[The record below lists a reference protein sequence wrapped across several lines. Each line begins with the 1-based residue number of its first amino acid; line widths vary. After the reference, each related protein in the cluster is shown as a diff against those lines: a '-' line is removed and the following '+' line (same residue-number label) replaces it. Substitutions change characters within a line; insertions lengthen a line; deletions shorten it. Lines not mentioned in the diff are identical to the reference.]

1 MGLLETHSSTNKVR
15 HQLPA
20 TTVTRALV
28 FVGVPVGETTD
39 HAIYVERSV
48 THERFSYVGMTEAAA
63 STCAAAMVSAYT
75 NETTDEV
82 EADIEAVHVGGLM
95 WQVNVE
101 ARQTTKTFVAEEL
114 T

>member
-1 MGLLETHSSTNKVR
+1 MALLTTHNATNKVR
-15 HQLPA
+15 QSLPV
-20 TTVTRALV
+20 TVVTRSLV
-28 FVGVPVGETTD
+28 FVGRRVDDTSD
-39 HAIYVERSV
+39 KAIYLEKTTTTERY
-48 THERFSYVGMTEAAA
+48 SYIGMTEAAA

-75 NETTDEV
+75 NETTGEV

-101 ARQTTKTFVAEEL
+101 ARQTTKTLVTEEL

>member
-1 MGLLETHSSTNKVR
+1 VR
-15 HQLPA
+15 HQLPV

-28 FVGVPVGETTD
+28 FVGVPVGGTTD
-39 HAIYVERSV
+39 HAIYLERSV

-75 NETTDEV
+75 NETTGEV
-82 EADIEAVHVGGLM
+82 EADIEAVHVGGRM

-101 ARQTTKTFVAEEL
+101 VRQTTKNWVAVEL
-114 T
+114 QIVGVT